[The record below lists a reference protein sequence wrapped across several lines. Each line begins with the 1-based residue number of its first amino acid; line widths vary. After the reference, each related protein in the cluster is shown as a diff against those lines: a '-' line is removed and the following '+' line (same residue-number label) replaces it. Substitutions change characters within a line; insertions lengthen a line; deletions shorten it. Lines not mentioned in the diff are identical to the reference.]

1 MLGLDETR
9 PMEERALEFLLRYS
23 DKVFAIDAKDF
34 DLSSIDERVR
44 KFVAPVILNR
54 VMQMYGEALA
64 TRRAHPL
71 SIRRYMGKV
80 KY

>member
-1 MLGLDETR
+1 MS
-9 PMEERALEFLLRYS
+9 A
-23 DKVFAIDAKDF
+23 
-34 DLSSIDERVR
+34 IDERVR

-71 SIRRYMGKV
+71 QVRRYMGKV